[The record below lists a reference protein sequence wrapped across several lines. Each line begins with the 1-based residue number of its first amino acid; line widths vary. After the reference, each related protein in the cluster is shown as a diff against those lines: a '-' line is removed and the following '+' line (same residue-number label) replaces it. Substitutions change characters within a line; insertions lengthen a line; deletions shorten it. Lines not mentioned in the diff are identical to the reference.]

1 MAWLILLNILH
12 IYKYKRLVNSLKIS
26 QSSFTLRDQSDQM
39 ARLFVQYLDIYQNT
53 KLPNSIKIG
62 QIRFKGLPNS
72 KKPQKIAKDG
82 QKFAKSCHTV
92 GNRHNKISQK
102 QNEQI

>member
-1 MAWLILLNILH
+1 MLDYLFKICTFTSLYSFTLKDQCDQMAWLILLNILH

-62 QIRFKGLPNS
+62 QG
-72 KKPQKIAKDG
+72 
-82 QKFAKSCHTV
+82 FA
-92 GNRHNKISQK
+92 QF
-102 QNEQI
+102 